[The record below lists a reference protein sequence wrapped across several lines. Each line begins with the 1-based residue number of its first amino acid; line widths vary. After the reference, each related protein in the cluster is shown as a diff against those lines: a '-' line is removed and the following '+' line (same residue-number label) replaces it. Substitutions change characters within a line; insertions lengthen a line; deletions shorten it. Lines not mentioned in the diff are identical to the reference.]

1 MSTSFPHEA
10 VPLLLDWYHHNRRDL
25 PWRHTRDPYHILVS
39 EIMLQQTRA
48 ETVKPYYAR
57 FLTEL
62 PTVQALAEAP
72 EDLILKLWEGLGYYS
87 RVRNLQKAARAVT
100 DRHGGV
106 IPADYDELLS
116 LPGVGRYTAGAVGSI
131 AYDLPVAAVDG
142 NVLRVTARVMGDDS
156 DVLNDATRKRME
168 AAITPCVPTPGA
180 GDFNQSLIE
189 LGALIC
195 LPGSN
200 AKCHECPLQLLCAA
214 KREGRVGAL
223 PVRIVKTKRKFEDLT
238 VLLLRVTDADGSSRY
253 VIRRRPDTGL
263 LGGLYEFPHMD
274 GHATAEEVTAALNA
288 EGAVVRKVTPLPEGK
303 HIFTHITWRMTGYL
317 CEVTL
322 PNTPAEGG
330 LSHGFLVSTADMTD
344 TYSIPSAFGVY
355 RAHCRDTVQ

>member
-1 MSTSFPHEA
+1 MPTSFPHEA
-10 VPLLLDWYHHNRRDL
+10 VPLLLSWYHAQRRDL
-25 PWRHTRDPYHILVS
+25 PWRATRDPYHILVS

-87 RVRNLQKAARAVT
+87 RVRNLQKAARAVME
-100 DRHGGV
+100 RHSGV
-106 IPADYDELLS
+106 IPADYNALLS

-131 AYDLPVAAVDG
+131 AFDLPVAAVDG
-142 NVLRVTARVMGDDS
+142 NVLRVAARVMGDDG
-156 DVLNDATRKRME
+156 DVLADATRRRIE
-168 AAITPCVPTPGA
+168 AAIVPCVPSPGA

-195 LPGSN
+195 LPGGN
-200 AKCHECPLQLLCAA
+200 AKCHECPLHLLCAA
-214 KREGRVGAL
+214 KREGKVADL

-238 VLLLRVTDADGSSRY
+238 VLLLRVTDADGTSRY
-253 VIRRRPDTGL
+253 IIRRRPATGL

-274 GHATAEEVTAALNA
+274 GHATAEEVTAALTA
-288 EGAVVRKVTPLPEGK
+288 EGATVHRITSLPAGK
-303 HIFTHITWRMTGYL
+303 HVFTHITWRMVGYL
-317 CEVTL
+317 CDVIL
-322 PNTPAEGG
+322 PDAPAKDALCGG
-330 LSHGFLVSTADMTD
+330 LLASTEDFTD
-344 TYSIPSAFGVY
+344 TYALPSAFSAY
-355 RAHCRDTVQ
+355 RPYIK

>member
-1 MSTSFPHEA
+1 MILFPADA

-25 PWRHTRDPYHILVS
+25 PWRHTHDPYPILVS

-87 RVRNLQKAARAVT
+87 RVRNLQKAARAVMQH
-100 DRHGGV
+100 HGGV
-106 IPADYDELLS
+106 IPADFDQLLT

-131 AYDLPVAAVDG
+131 AYDLPVVAVDG
-142 NVLRVTARVMGDDS
+142 NVLRVAARIMGDEG
-156 DVLNDATRKRME
+156 DVLTDATRRRIE
-168 AAITPCVPTPGA
+168 DAITPCVPTPGA

-189 LGALIC
+189 LGATVC
-195 LPGSN
+195 LPGGS

-214 KREGRVGAL
+214 KRDGRVTEL

-238 VLLLRVTDADGSSRY
+238 VLLLRTTDKNGEFRY
-253 VIRRRPDTGL
+253 LIRRRPDAGL
-263 LGGLYEFPHMD
+263 LGGLYEFPHMS
-274 GHATAEEVTAALNA
+274 GHATAREVTEALTA
-288 EGAVVRKVTPLPEGK
+288 EGAVVHSISSLPEGK
-303 HIFTHITWRMTGYL
+303 HIFTHITWRMIGYL
-317 CEVTL
+317 CDVTL
-322 PNTPAEGG
+322 PDTTPAGIFQG
-330 LSHGFLVSTADMTD
+330 LLVSADETAEK
-344 TYSIPSAFGVY
+344 YSIPSAFTTY
-355 RAHCRDTVQ
+355 RSFVL